1 MTVPSLTTASSASP
15 PIDAPPPHHRHRR
28 RHPLSQHQNPSRCR
42 ISRSLPSVAE
52 NPSGPCCH
60 QFLDPRSFGVLL
72 IRHLP
77 GGELGGRFAR
87 QALSELSG
95 ADKAD
100 WAYLLFDEMVG
111 QEITPRYQTC
121 RLMLDE
127 VRQKNMYDAA
137 ERIEDF
143 MKQL

>member
-1 MTVPSLTTASSASP
+1 MEFGNFGVWSGEKSFWVSSAAVLCSYLSCRHGLKFNK
-15 PIDAPPPHHRHRR
+15 HH
-28 RHPLSQHQNPSRCR
+28 LS
-42 ISRSLPSVAE
+42 
-52 NPSGPCCH
+52 
-60 QFLDPRSFGVLL
+60 LDVSAYTLL
-72 IRHLP
+72 IRGLC
-77 GGELGGRFAR
+77 R
-87 QALSELSG
+87 

-143 MKQL
+143 MKKL